1 MAAAA
6 AHTIRSLSP
15 ADAPG
20 GDAQLLRVTR
30 TAAAAHVPPRSTPG
44 GWRGML
50 AAEHQNEC
58 EPTPALLAQRANGEL
73 PPSRQFKLE
82 NHLARCLFCRAA
94 EVRERRASRAFSA
107 VLATGLPAARRPQPE
122 PQPTAWEAAPAARA
136 PATSVPAAPVDPPTT
151 AMEPVPPLQKAEPAL
166 EPQPEETVVPAA
178 AEPRRGFVV
187 FPTDGAPGTPRKAG
201 ASHAPGGL
209 AQAASAYR
217 PFLLTLLVGGL
228 IILAV
233 ALALGSGAS
242 SQSSAA
248 SLPPPAPGST
258 PPANVG
264 IAATQRPAKPHPAA
278 KPKPQTPPTSTTPAT
293 PTSPSGATS
302 TPQTGAGTPGGAQT
316 PAASAPAPAQSNQP
330 AASSPPQ
337 SNSGNGSSGS
347 GNGSGSQPVVATQQG
362 GGLPPQTAPV
372 QGITG
377 GTPTTR

>member
-1 MAAAA
+1 MAGAA
-6 AHTIRSLSP
+6 AHAIRSLSP

-30 TAAAAHVPPRSTPG
+30 TAAAEHVPPRSTPG

-58 EPTPALLAQRANGEL
+58 EPTPVLLAQRANGEL

-82 NHLARCLFCRAA
+82 NHLARCLFCRGA

-107 VLATGLPAARRPQPE
+107 VLATGLPTAHRPQPE
-122 PQPTAWEAAPAARA
+122 PQPTARDAKPAAA
-136 PATSVPAAPVDPPTT
+136 VPAAPVDPPTA
-151 AMEPVPPLQKAEPAL
+151 AMEPAPPLPEPEPML
-166 EPQPEETVVPAA
+166 EPEPDATLVAAA

-187 FPTDGAPGTPRKAG
+187 FPTDGRAGPPSKAR
-201 ASHAPGGL
+201 ASRGRDGL

-217 PFLLTLLVGGL
+217 PFLLTLLVGGV

-242 SQSSAA
+242 GQSSAA

-264 IAATQRPAKPHPAA
+264 IAAIQRQAKPHPAA
-278 KPKPQTPPTSTTPAT
+278 KPKPQTPPSSTTPTT

-302 TPQTGAGTPGGAQT
+302 TPQTGAGTQAGTQT
-316 PAASAPAPAQSNQP
+316 PAASAPAPAQGNQP

-337 SNSGNGSSGS
+337 TNSGNGSSGS
-347 GNGSGSQPVVATQQG
+347 GNGSGSGSQPVVATQQG